1 MTAIKPT
8 TSSSTDTPRRSRAHP
23 PLHSS
28 PPTLVNQ
35 QQPLPSSASP
45 SPPISSFSPPPSPST
60 VPLALTLTLPHH
72 TTTTFTNNNDNDTT
86 TTTTTS
92 QAPNNTHSTYNNSNH
107 THHLPHQTS
116 RQDHRTRSSKNNNNN
131 HIHSHHRYNHHHHNS
146 PANTSNSSNY
156 SRRIHVRRH
165 SASAYY
171 SGPADHD
178 RVVRTANAHAQA
190 AASGILSPRLRNSR
204 LLLSPKGPQPQ
215 RHLLRQQRQQQQ
227 QLRRYQQQQ
236 QQQQQLSQPFIFDL
250 LHQSHRQQQQEQVQV
265 QAQEQEEQ
273 HYHTSRRGSSFSI
286 ALPSISPSSSV
297 SVVSPLVLHR
307 ASSMPLVHTRSL
319 ERQDQEEAISLALR
333 QSQPLPLQPPFYRLL
348 QQIPQSRRQQQQQ
361 RKQDLALE
369 ANGQDRPLDEP
380 PPDPRLI
387 TQRLLQWQEQ
397 QKHRKRQE
405 EQRQM
410 QAFRIKKFSDS
421 NTDLDYRPVATA
433 ITTFKEGYQEHWGGP
448 IVEHQQDELEDGKR
462 HSRRSSIQQVDHDVD
477 LAGSNNEHDNNNLWD
492 ERQQQQ
498 RQLTQEQDMMETD
511 SVMETDRTGD
521 GNGDEDMDPQTRLQ
535 LARKAKEDA
544 MKEYQE
550 AGRNLQR
557 AQEREEAIL
566 FENEM
571 IEVEVGSSVN
581 CPAGQRHTVDHQ
593 RDSTCGHGT
602 NTIATSVGAYR
613 ICLKADPDTNGDYNN
628 SNDREP
634 GPESDEGRKIK
645 SEELD
650 EPFFKKHVP
659 GGGGGGVAGSASDC
673 KRWRGPKYKDYDISI
688 VIPSSAGTS
697 DVGMSGQ
704 PESSNSQERREQA
717 RKSERRLPDLWRSPT
732 PMPRSMQVKREATT
746 SRQQGMFWES
756 TRPPLRFGP
765 GSAKVAPIDLFEG
778 RGGYSQQRNQHRQR
792 GSSSSRPALLPPRS
806 SIPKPRPYPPP
817 AISPTRRASQAQTQA
832 PVGGNLPSNFFARG
846 MPVRPPPPRPS
857 SSSPSSQQQRGQ
869 GQGHGRSSPMMAP
882 PANQS
887 AAASAFATAAAS
899 AFTGPRPAAP
909 TPRYANNPSHPHTQG
924 QPAWRLPEFMDEN
937 GHPYPAVVFYTHI
950 DRVDNFYH
958 QHYPS
963 STGSRSRDVSLSPRS
978 ARTSPY
984 LFARR
989 SGGERMENVGG
1000 SEEYE
1005 DMAMEGEYHHH
1016 QRQGRSRTT
1025 SHQADRDE
1033 REEENRSERKPRA
1046 KSESPQL

>member
-1 MTAIKPT
+1 MPMPK
-8 TSSSTDTPRRSRAHP
+8 
-23 PLHSS
+23 
-28 PPTLVNQ
+28 
-35 QQPLPSSASP
+35 PLPLE
-45 SPPISSFSPPPSPST
+45 FSP
-60 VPLALTLTLPHH
+60 LAYATLDYSFLPKDRNLNDIY
-72 TTTTFTNNNDNDTT
+72 FDNNGN
-86 TTTTTS
+86 
-92 QAPNNTHSTYNNSNH
+92 NNSN
-107 THHLPHQTS
+107 S
-116 RQDHRTRSSKNNNNN
+116 DD
-131 HIHSHHRYNHHHHNS
+131 INS
-146 PANTSNSSNY
+146 SNSSNNNY
-156 SRRIHVRRH
+156 H
-165 SASAYY
+165 S
-171 SGPADHD
+171 H
-178 RVVRTANAHAQA
+178 
-190 AASGILSPRLRNSR
+190 LSLT
-204 LLLSPKGPQPQ
+204 
-215 RHLLRQQRQQQQ
+215 
-227 QLRRYQQQQ
+227 
-236 QQQQQLSQPFIFDL
+236 FF
-250 LHQSHRQQQQEQVQV
+250 
-265 QAQEQEEQ
+265 
-273 HYHTSRRGSSFSI
+273 
-286 ALPSISPSSSV
+286 ISP
-297 SVVSPLVLHR
+297 VVNNNKSKYKCKPR
-307 ASSMPLVHTRSL
+307 NRKSNIIT
-319 ERQDQEEAISLALR
+319 QLAED
-333 QSQPLPLQPPFYRLL
+333 LP
-348 QQIPQSRRQQQQQ
+348 
-361 RKQDLALE
+361 LE

-397 QKHRKRQE
+397 QQHRKRQE

-448 IVEHQQDELEDGKR
+448 IVGHQQDELEDGKR

-477 LAGSNNEHDNNNLWD
+477 LAGSNNEHDNNNIWD
-492 ERQQQQ
+492 ERRQQQ

-571 IEVEVGSSVN
+571 IEVEVGSSVSQQLHRRQGGHAHGYEQH
-581 CPAGQRHTVDHQ
+581 CQLLSSPIVQLQERQQQLEERGRHSSPTTTAAAAAAVTYQIQD
-593 RDSTCGHGT
+593 D
-602 NTIATSVGAYR
+602 NNNETIMSSQIVPQVNDTPSIISETPHAVMAPTPLLPVSALTGSVSRRTLTPMAIITTATTENQVPNQTRGESQGRSRSLSVSKNEIQKPSSPQTR
-613 ICLKADPDTNGDYNN
+613 CHSN
-628 SNDREP
+628 SPHIR
-634 GPESDEGRKIK
+634 IK

-659 GGGGGGVAGSASDC
+659 GGGGDGVAGSASDC

-732 PMPRSMQVKREATT
+732 PMPRSMQVKREAATN
-746 SRQQGMFWES
+746 RQQGMFWES

-817 AISPTRRASQAQTQA
+817 AISPTRRASQAQTQV

-909 TPRYANNPSHPHTQG
+909 TPRYATNPSHPHTQG

-1025 SHQADRDE
+1025 SHQADRDG
-1033 REEENRSERKPRA
+1033 REEENRTERKPRA